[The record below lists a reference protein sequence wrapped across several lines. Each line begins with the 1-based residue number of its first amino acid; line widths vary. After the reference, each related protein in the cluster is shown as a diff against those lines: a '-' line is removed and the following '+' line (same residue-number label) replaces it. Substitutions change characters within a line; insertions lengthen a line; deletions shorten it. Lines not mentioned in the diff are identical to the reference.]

1 MRRITIGGMLLV
13 LALATSA
20 QGQAR
25 IDEWKLLRF
34 DRAAF
39 RAAPVAMMPADNQ
52 SGVGVVYGDRYG
64 LVRVVRVTDAGVREI
79 WRSRILEGGAVAEVL
94 VADLDGGGGIDIVA
108 RTQQGNVFVF
118 DENYSPRWESLNE
131 GLRSVAA
138 MTIANVDAD
147 NAYELVIFADQQ
159 ILYIDG
165 SAFNREFQSTQT
177 YPGAVREILVGNVDT
192 DGELEI
198 VLNTGVVIDAIN
210 GEPEWETESFG
221 QMIELVD
228 IDGDGLQEVLGYQD
242 AHSFMRIFD
251 VDAQEEKRLQ

>member
-1 MRRITIGGMLLV
+1 MRGITIGCLL
-13 LALATSA
+13 LILSIASGA
-20 QGQAR
+20 QAQAR
-25 IDEWKLLRF
+25 IDAFKLLRF

-39 RAAPVAMMPADNQ
+39 RAAPVAMLPADAQ
-52 SGVGVVYGDRYG
+52 SGIGLVYGDRYG
-64 LVRVVRVTDAGVREI
+64 LVRVVRVTDDAVREI

-94 VADLDGGGGIDIVA
+94 VADLDGAGGVDIIA

-138 MTIANVDAD
+138 MTVANVDAD
-147 NAYELVIFADQQ
+147 SAYELILFADQQ

-165 SAFNREFQSTQT
+165 AAFNREYQSTQT
-177 YPGAVREILVGNVDT
+177 YPGTVRELLVGNVDV

-198 VLNTGVVIDAIN
+198 VLNTGVVVDAIN
-210 GEPEWETESFG
+210 GEPEWETEAFG
-221 QMIELVD
+221 QHIELID

-242 AHSFMRIFD
+242 ANSFMRIFD